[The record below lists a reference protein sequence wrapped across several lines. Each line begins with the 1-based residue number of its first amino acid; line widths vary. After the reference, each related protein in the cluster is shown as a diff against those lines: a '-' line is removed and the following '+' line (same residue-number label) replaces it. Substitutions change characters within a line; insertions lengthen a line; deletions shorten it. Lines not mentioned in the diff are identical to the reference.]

1 MRLLKGS
8 KKTNKTGDHM
18 QFKLIVA
25 FVDDAVTD
33 DVMKGARMAG
43 ATGATII
50 NNARGEGVKR
60 QRTFFGMQLETQRD
74 VLLFVVE
81 QHLAR
86 KILERISNIAGFDED
101 PGKGIAIQLNVEDAV
116 GVAHQVERLK
126 GKIEEEL

>member
-1 MRLLKGS
+1 
-8 KKTNKTGDHM
+8 M

-25 FVDDAVTD
+25 FVEDSVTEK
-33 DVMKGARMAG
+33 VMKEARMAG

-81 QHLAR
+81 EHLSR
-86 KILERISNIAGFDED
+86 KILERIALSGGFDKD

-126 GKIEEEL
+126 DKVEEEL